1 MGSGNEKLNVVYVF
15 RELHWERSGGADELV
30 KYVAA
35 TTLGTLLEIR
45 DKEEG
50 RASHMI
56 TERDGYSIVISNSG
70 ESLDGGG
77 WTLGRAF
84 TVLESGEK
92 YYFEVAKIG
101 VQG

>member
-1 MGSGNEKLNVVYVF
+1 MDFVYVF

-30 KYVAA
+30 KYVAS
-35 TTLGTLLEIR
+35 TKFDKLLEIR

-50 RASHMI
+50 RVSHMI

-70 ESLDGGG
+70 KSLDGEG
-77 WTLGRAF
+77 WTLGRTF

-101 VQG
+101 AQG